1 MDKLWLHYII
11 IEIDDIQNRTGRVV
25 QKEKRFLNT
34 TKYTIWFNGELL
46 NMFQSTSISNFK
58 NTSAELPK

>member
-1 MDKLWLHYII
+1 MIFKIGQAELYK
-11 IEIDDIQNRTGRVV
+11 R
-25 QKEKRFLNT
+25 KKRFLNT
-34 TKYTIWFNGELL
+34 TKYIIWFNGELL

>member
-25 QKEKRFLNT
+25 QKEKKVP
-34 TKYTIWFNGELL
+34 KYNQIYYMVQWRT
-46 NMFQSTSISNFK
+46 FK
-58 NTSAELPK
+58 YVQKY

>member
-25 QKEKRFLNT
+25 QKEKKVP
-34 TKYTIWFNGELL
+34 KYNQWFNGELL

-58 NTSAELPK
+58 NTSAVLPK

>member
-1 MDKLWLHYII
+1 MIFKIGQAELY
-11 IEIDDIQNRTGRVV
+11 
-25 QKEKRFLNT
+25 KRKKST

-58 NTSAELPK
+58 NISAELPK